1 MASYLETHDFSES
14 DLLGHAVAG
23 DKGAFTTLVS
33 RHQQKLLAAIG
44 RELAHGD
51 NDYASDLAQQ
61 ALLEVYRTLPA
72 IDRTRPFF
80 DSVMESAR
88 TLAAATPEPVEETFT
103 SIRSGGNPADK
114 KALEDSPSGQGLPES
129 SLATQESAAA
139 LQALLVMAQV
149 KQDQHAPGVSYLFA
163 ICVRGHTI
171 EQIARREQTTPDKI
185 ETAVRGA
192 CQSMRASLQTIL
204 AP

>member
-1 MASYLETHDFSES
+1 MASYLDARDFSES
-14 DLLGHAVAG
+14 VLLGHAIAG
-23 DKGAFTTLVS
+23 DKGAFTTLVA
-33 RHQQKLLAAIG
+33 RHQQKLLNTLR
-44 RELAHGD
+44 RELTDGD
-51 NDYASDLAQQ
+51 DEAASDLAQQ
-61 ALLEVYRTLPA
+61 ALLEIYRTLPA
-72 IDRTRPFF
+72 IDRQRPFF
-80 DSVMESAR
+80 DNVIDTAR
-88 TLAAATPEPVEETFT
+88 ILAAQSPQAREETFT
-103 SIRSGGNPADK
+103 AIRAGRNDADK
-114 KALEDSPSGQGLPES
+114 KALEGALSEQGLPET
-129 SLATQESAAA
+129 SLDSQESAAA

-149 KQDQHAPGVSYLFA
+149 KQDKHAPGVSYLFA